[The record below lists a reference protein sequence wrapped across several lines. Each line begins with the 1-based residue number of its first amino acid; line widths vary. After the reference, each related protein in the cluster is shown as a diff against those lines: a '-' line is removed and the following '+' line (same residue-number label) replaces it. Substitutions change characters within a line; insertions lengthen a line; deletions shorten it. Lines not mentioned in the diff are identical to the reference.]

1 MTHSTLTPL
10 AIDQIRRDFDASFR
24 TAVQS
29 VPHAP
34 KDYLV
39 IGMCNVR
46 YAVALNDVASL
57 QADVRVTPLP
67 SRDPRFLG
75 LCGVRSEVLAVY
87 DLGACLGHE
96 TSRSWRWVARVSGT
110 SLAFAFAEL
119 HCQTRLARAREG
131 SVAKPSLEL
140 ADGKT
145 VPQLNLAE
153 LARAVLEQNRLD
165 VEVQPKEPR

>member
-10 AIDQIRRDFDASFR
+10 AIEQIRREFDASFR

-34 KDYLV
+34 QDYLV

-67 SRDPRFLG
+67 SRDPRFVG
-75 LCGVRSEVLAVY
+75 LCGVRSELLAVY
-87 DLGACLGHE
+87 DLGACLGYE
-96 TSRSWRWVARVSGT
+96 ASPSSRWVARVAGSA
-110 SLAFAFAEL
+110 LAFAFAEL
-119 HCQTRLARAREG
+119 HSQTRVARARQA
-131 SVAKPSLEL
+131 SVATPSLEL
-140 ADGKT
+140 PDGMT
-145 VPQLNLAE
+145 VPLLSLAE
-153 LARAVLEQNRLD
+153 LARAVVKQNRL
-165 VEVQPKEPR
+165 EVAQPKEPR